1 MWIAVPIVADVMKKI
16 QLCSHAALFP
26 VVSIVII
33 VFLVAQLVAIILPV
47 PFYYWPFLDYPM
59 YSKTRVENELVNEN
73 LELVGIVPDG
83 RERRITRQELGLSF
97 FKFND
102 WLIPRLRDNQ
112 NDPSIQVYVEIL
124 RAIDHGAFQSI
135 RIQAAPV
142 RISRAGISEAPIQVF
157 RVVDLQSIGGG

>member
-1 MWIAVPIVADVMKKI
+1 MRKFP
-16 QLCSHAALFP
+16 LYSHALLFP

-33 VFLVAQLVAIILPV
+33 VFFIAQLVAIILPV

-59 YSKTRVENELVNEN
+59 YSKTRAENELVNEN
-73 LELVGIVPDG
+73 LELVGVTSDG
-83 RERRITRQELGLSF
+83 QERRITRQELGLSF

-112 NDPSIQVYVEIL
+112 SDPSIQPYVEIL
-124 RAIDHGAFQSI
+124 RVIDHGAFQAI

-142 RISRAGISEAPIQVF
+142 RISRTGISDVPIQIF
-157 RVVDLQSIGGG
+157 KVVDLQSIGGGG